1 LRREPRSRHRSLVR
15 SSILL
20 FALLVAPV
28 SCGQVRRPDGGSGL
42 LMPRERAPAFSAPDQ
57 HGKTR
62 TLAEF
67 AGRPI
72 VLFFYPKDG
81 TPGCTKEAC
90 AFRDR
95 WSKYEASGAVVVGV
109 SRDSVEK
116 HRSFA
121 EEHKLQFPLLSDDD
135 GTICKSYGVGSTL
148 GMASRVTFLI
158 DRNGVIARTFED
170 VSPATHADEVLAAI
184 AALPK

>member
-1 LRREPRSRHRSLVR
+1 MRRAALALV
-15 SSILL
+15 L
-20 FALLVAPV
+20 ALAPAA
-28 SCGQVRRPDGGSGL
+28 CGQVKRPDGGIGL
-42 LMPRERAPAFSAPDQ
+42 LAPREPAPAFSAPDQ
-57 HGKTR
+57 YGKTR

-67 AGRPI
+67 HGRPV

-95 WSKYEASGAVVVGV
+95 WSKLQATGAALVGV

-116 HRSFA
+116 HRAFA
-121 EEHKLQFPLLSDDD
+121 EEHKLQFPLLADED
-135 GTICKSYGVGSTL
+135 GTICKSYGVSSTL

-158 DRNGVIARTFED
+158 DRNGTVARTFAD

-184 AALPK
+184 EALPK

>member
-1 LRREPRSRHRSLVR
+1 MLPRVV
-15 SSILL
+15 
-20 FALLVAPV
+20 ALLLLLAPI
-28 SCGQVRRPDGGSGL
+28 SSPIGCGPVRRPDGGIGL
-42 LMPRERAPAFSAPDQ
+42 LAPRERAPGFSALDQ

-62 TLAEF
+62 SLAEF
-67 AGRPI
+67 SGRPV

-90 AFRDR
+90 AFRDK
-95 WSKYEASGAVVVGV
+95 WSKYDASGAVVIGV

-116 HRSFA
+116 HRAFA
-121 EEHKLQFPLLSDDD
+121 DEHKLQFPILSDED
-135 GTICKSYGVGSTL
+135 GAICKSYGVGQTL

-158 DRNGVIARTFED
+158 DRNGAIARTFDD

>member
-1 LRREPRSRHRSLVR
+1 VRSR
-15 SSILL
+15 LL
-20 FALLVAPV
+20 ALALFVVPVACGPV
-28 SCGQVRRPDGGSGL
+28 KRPDGGKGL
-42 LMPRERAPAFSAPDQ
+42 LAPKDRAPAFSAPDQ
-57 HGKTR
+57 SGRTR

-67 AGRPI
+67 SGRPV

-90 AFRDR
+90 AFRDK
-95 WSKYEASGAVVVGV
+95 WSKYDASGAVVIGV

-116 HRSFA
+116 HRAFA
-121 EEHKLQFPLLSDDD
+121 EEHKLQFPLLSDED
-135 GTICKSYGVGSTL
+135 GTICKSYGVSQTL

-158 DRNGVIARTFED
+158 DRSGSIARTFDD